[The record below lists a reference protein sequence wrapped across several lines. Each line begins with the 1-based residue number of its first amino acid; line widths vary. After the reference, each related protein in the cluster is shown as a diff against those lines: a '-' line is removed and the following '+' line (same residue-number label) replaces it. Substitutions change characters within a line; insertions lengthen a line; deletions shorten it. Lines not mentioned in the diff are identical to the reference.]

1 MKSKSFNLK
10 KWAKSRAGQ
19 QVFICI
25 GFMIIPLLLL
35 FLFTYFPFA
44 EMIKFSFYKMKYTTP
59 IDRRE
64 FVGWDNYLD
73 VFRRKDCFGALKLSL
88 FYMVGA
94 LIQLVLAL
102 YLATI
107 LSFKVKGGNLF
118 KGLMFFPY
126 LISGIAIGFI
136 FKFFF
141 TRGFVFDTILQ
152 WCGFQLENLPYW
164 LKDQSVNNWSLTA
177 TSVWRY
183 TGQNMVLFIGAMMS
197 VDSEL
202 YEAASLDGANKWEQ
216 FKHIILPSIK
226 TIITLNVILSITG
239 SLSAFEAPFVITTG
253 ANGTGTYF
261 VIMNKIAHT
270 SQKVGL
276 ASAMSV
282 VLLMI
287 IFICTILQ
295 NVFFKYV
302 FRDAASEDESYKAK
316 KARLKA
322 EKQVI
327 KQIKG
332 ENEERSGEIMSS
344 TAAAVKRKNMKH
356 YSVGSII
363 WIIVEYASLI
373 FFGFCAIIP
382 IVSCITTA
390 FKTDAEYQNTNVMAF
405 PGSWLNF
412 DNFVNAFKTA
422 NMGRAFLNSVI
433 VMVVVL
439 TVSVIV
445 GSQLAYVLNRFKFPG
460 NGFIRNLYTIAALL
474 PAVAMQVTVY
484 QIMSD
489 LHLVNSLGGYI
500 IMSCGTDVISMYI
513 FIQFMENIPLSLD
526 ESAIIDGAN
535 YWQIYWKI
543 MLPLLKPAIVTSCIL
558 KGVGVYNEYYA
569 ANLYLMR
576 KEIRTMALS
585 LYTFVGPMGSKYNLI
600 CAGVIISLL
609 PALIV
614 FVCCQK
620 QIYSG
625 ITAGAVKG

>member
-1 MKSKSFNLK
+1 
-10 KWAKSRAGQ
+10 
-19 QVFICI
+19 
-25 GFMIIPLLLL
+25 
-35 FLFTYFPFA
+35 
-44 EMIKFSFYKMKYTTP
+44 
-59 IDRRE
+59 
-64 FVGWDNYLD
+64 
-73 VFRRKDCFGALKLSL
+73 
-88 FYMVGA
+88 
-94 LIQLVLAL
+94 
-102 YLATI
+102 
-107 LSFKVKGGNLF
+107 
-118 KGLMFFPY
+118 
-126 LISGIAIGFI
+126 
-136 FKFFF
+136 
-141 TRGFVFDTILQ
+141 
-152 WCGFQLENLPYW
+152 
-164 LKDQSVNNWSLTA
+164 
-177 TSVWRY
+177 
-183 TGQNMVLFIGAMMS
+183 
-197 VDSEL
+197 
-202 YEAASLDGANKWEQ
+202 
-216 FKHIILPSIK
+216 
-226 TIITLNVILSITG
+226 
-239 SLSAFEAPFVITTG
+239 
-253 ANGTGTYF
+253 
-261 VIMNKIAHT
+261 
-270 SQKVGL
+270 
-276 ASAMSV
+276 
-282 VLLMI
+282 
-287 IFICTILQ
+287 
-295 NVFFKYV
+295 
-302 FRDAASEDESYKAK
+302 
-316 KARLKA
+316 
-322 EKQVI
+322 
-327 KQIKG
+327 
-332 ENEERSGEIMSS
+332 MSS

-422 NMGRAFLNSVI
+422 NIRVLALLPRRYPIFSTVI
-433 VMVVVL
+433 
-439 TVSVIV
+439 I